1 MMVRFHLR
9 VPILNR
15 SSNMCQSICGR
26 FVQLP
31 WIFQL
36 IVPFIV
42 LVAIGLMIAP
52 EVEKTVCQL
61 CNVL

>member
-1 MMVRFHLR
+1 
-9 VPILNR
+9 
-15 SSNMCQSICGR
+15 MCQSICGR